1 MNYYKTRIK
10 LFGFLAILLVWRIPF
25 DPSELQQLILFQQ
38 QVGSSN
44 SSVPHPVHIKTKTI
58 RTDYGNNNKNNN
70 DKIERNMPLPVV
82 ASTSSYPSF
91 LVIIK
96 SPRSGST
103 YLHSILKANPNIMTR
118 FEGAKDLNQVRAHF
132 EQCKKTGHNGMTDL
146 GGGGLLFHDQRHNRH
161 HVRGDDRNHGRGRDG
176 DSDQREER
184 RERKKGRRDK
194 RERESRRRKR
204 RKLTTTRTDNKIL
217 SCSIS
222 LNGYLTGG
230 RERYDQINKLIQ
242 DYNATVVYQLR
253 TNVVEKA
260 ISASKLWNT
269 MKHRGDGVE
278 TKDITQDI
286 AQELRTSALAGFN
299 TIRGHIVAEKLRH
312 QKNSVRHNNNKNPS
326 LFVWYED
333 LVRECNATIN
343 TIYTAIGVPETGSV
357 NCNEAF
363 FKNET
368 YNDVFVDELQKEPE
382 LIPMINANKFN
393 REVDTNVIYQK
404 YKDETK
410 DIHDVLLG
418 KGYWR

>member
-118 FEGAKDLNQVRAHF
+118 FEGAKYLNQVRAHF
-132 EQCKKTGHNGMTDL
+132 EQCKKTGHNGMADL
-146 GGGGLLFHDQRHNRH
+146 GGGDLL
-161 HVRGDDRNHGRGRDG
+161 RGDDRNHGRGRDG

-194 RERESRRRKR
+194 RERGSRRRKR

>member
-1 MNYYKTRIK
+1 MNYYKTRII
-10 LFGFLAILLVWRIPF
+10 LFCFLAILLVWRITS
-25 DPSELQQLILFQQ
+25 DPADLQQLIVFQQ

-44 SSVPHPVHIKTKTI
+44 SPVPHPVHIKTKTI
-58 RTDYGNNNKNNN
+58 RTDYGNNNNNNN
-70 DKIERNMPLPVV
+70 DKIERNMPVV
-82 ASTSSYPSF
+82 ASTSSSPSF

-96 SPRSGST
+96 SQRSGST
-103 YLHSILKANPNIMTR
+103 YLHSILKTNPNIMTK

-132 EQCKKTGHNGMTDL
+132 EQCKKTGHNGMADL
-146 GGGGLLFHDQRHNRH
+146 GGDGYR
-161 HVRGDDRNHGRGRDG
+161 VRGGHDRQRIRGGDRDHDRGRDG
-176 DSDQREER
+176 DSDRRKER
-184 RERKKGRRDK
+184 RERKKGRKDK
-194 RERESRRRKR
+194 RERESRTRKR

-217 SCSIS
+217 LCSIS
-222 LNGYLTGG
+222 LNGYLSGG

-260 ISASKLWNT
+260 ISASKLWKR
-269 MKHRGDGVE
+269 MKHVE

-286 AQELRTSALAGFN
+286 AQGLGKSALAGFN

-312 QKNSVRHNNNKNPS
+312 QKNSVRHNNNPS

-368 YNDVFVDELQKEPE
+368 YNDVFVEELQKEPE

-393 REVDTNVIYQK
+393 MEVDTNAIYQK

-410 DIHDVLLG
+410 DIHEVLLG